1 MNMNYEVD
9 KSDGTKISLLSPIDQ
24 YVKERVI
31 SDTIKVMKSKGELPD
46 EFNSLSRLLPDP
58 SYSQ

>member
-9 KSDGTKISLLSPIDQ
+9 KADGTKISLLSPIDQ
-24 YVKERVI
+24 YVKDRVI
-31 SDTIKVMKSKGELPD
+31 SDSIKVMKSKNEFPD
-46 EFNSLSRLLPDP
+46 EFNSLSRILPDP